1 MGVEGVSK
9 IQMVG
14 SIPDLLSAI
23 SISGEGNARVKIDFA
38 ESEIASVVRLLT
50 LKGQSFR
57 ITIEPEV

>member
-1 MGVEGVSK
+1 
-9 IQMVG
+9 MVG